1 MSWVGDV
8 SSEIGDLGGALVGG
22 VVGGALAGSNR
33 YIPAAVGGAVL
44 GSMLGRRAT
53 GYLGDRAYEVVTG
66 KDEEKEKALALLN
79 MYLPLEDVV
88 SVEARIGALETTS
101 PEQRRGLEHRTGYT
115 LLSPEH
121 RQRDSDRNERAKA
134 YQQQLMQ
141 QQQYQ

>member
-1 MSWVGDV
+1 MSWVGNTGDA
-8 SSEIGDLGGALVGG
+8 IGSVLGGLYGG
-22 VVGGALAGSNR
+22 SAGFVLSRANPLR
-33 YIPAAVGGAVL
+33 AIPAGIAGAFLGGKA
-44 GSMLGRRAT
+44 G